1 MSSARVCVLSSLFAV
16 ALAACSDSPAPAN
29 SAPPPVPPPSQAT
42 PQAAG
47 TPTVAVGGL
56 GNDVTTAPS
65 LTDDDIPPVPALP
78 FPAAAPMDVVRA
90 VFTYAAKHPEVLNQ
104 VPCFCGCENRGHR
117 HNDDCFV
124 KARDARGRPTE
135 WELHGAG

>member
-1 MSSARVCVLSSLFAV
+1 MSSARVCVLSSLFFV
-16 ALAACSDSPAPAN
+16 ALAACSDSPAPAS
-29 SAPPPVPPPSQAT
+29 SAPPAAPPASKAA
-42 PQAAG
+42 PQAAV
-47 TPTVAVGGL
+47 TPTAAVGGL
-56 GNDVTTAPS
+56 GNDATTAPG
-65 LTDDDIPPVPALP
+65 LTDDDIPPLPALP

-90 VFTYAAKHPEVLNQ
+90 VFTFAAKHPEVLNQ
-104 VPCFCGCENRGHR
+104 VPCFCGCETRGHR

>member
-1 MSSARVCVLSSLFAV
+1 MSSARACVLSLFAL
-16 ALAACSDSPAPAN
+16 ALAACSDSPAPAR
-29 SAPPPVPPPSQAT
+29 SAPPPAPPAQAAS

-47 TPTVAVGGL
+47 APTAAVGGL
-56 GNDVTTAPS
+56 GNDATTAPG
-65 LTDDDIPPVPALP
+65 LADEDIPPLPALP

-104 VPCFCGCENRGHR
+104 VPCFCGCETRGHR